1 MQRFHRI
8 VWNEGLFLS
17 PQHFQQSDLFH
28 ESEIVERTRVSSP
41 FPWGIYSLDLDREEL
56 SRGVVKVLSAR
67 GLFPNGTAFRV
78 PDVDPAPPSL
88 PIKDRFDLR
97 SDTIDVFLAIPIR
110 RSGWPNCL
118 APGGEAE
125 EGETRYVARPVLV
138 ADENTGR
145 NERSLYRAEQSLRLL
160 LSSDNRDNYD
170 CVPIARVARSS
181 SGGYTPHAEFV
192 PPVLST
198 QASPFLTGMVRSLL
212 ERLVARS
219 SELGARFSEG
229 GADARDITP
238 ANLRAF
244 LQLSVVNG
252 AIPVFAHMK
261 ALETLHPER
270 LYTVLAELAGR
281 LSTFNPA
288 KVKPRD
294 LPEYDHANLGPAFAA
309 LERTIVDL
317 LELRH
322 ADAYVVVPLAPV
334 GEGRFHAAF
343 AKESLLEP
351 NSTLILTASSE
362 QMGEREIL
370 AVAQRVLISSV
381 DRIQQ
386 KVNNRLPGLALHPL
400 AVPPPAVPR
409 RRGTTYFQ
417 LDARGPE
424 WEAIRGAKNLAI
436 DVPPEWRPL
445 ALELLGIEGA
455 R

>member
-1 MQRFHRI
+1 MQRYHRI

-17 PQHFQQSDLFH
+17 PQHFQQWDLFH
-28 ESEIVERTRVSSP
+28 EAELVERTRLTTP
-41 FPWGIYSLDLDREEL
+41 YAWGIHALDLDREEL
-56 SRGVVKVLSAR
+56 SRGVVKILSAR
-67 GLFPNGTAFRV
+67 GLFPNGGSFRV
-78 PDVDPAPPSL
+78 PDIDPAPPSL

-97 SDTIDVFLAIPIR
+97 TESLDVFLAIPMR

-118 APGGEAE
+118 VPGGEAE

-145 NERSLYRAEQSLRLL
+145 NERSLQRAEQSLRLL
-160 LSSDNRDNYD
+160 LSTDNRDNYD
-170 CVPIARVARSS
+170 CVPLARVARSS
-181 SGGYTPHAEFV
+181 SGGYTLQDDFV
-192 PPVLST
+192 PPLLSA
-198 QASPFLTGMVRSLL
+198 QASPFLAAMMRSLL

-244 LQLSVVNG
+244 LQLSVING
-252 AIPVFAHMK
+252 AIPVFAHLK
-261 ALETLHPER
+261 PLETIHPER
-270 LYTVLAELAGR
+270 VYTVLAELAGR

-294 LPEYDHANLGPAFAA
+294 LPPYDHMNLGPAFVA
-309 LERTIVDL
+309 LERIIVDL
-317 LELRH
+317 LDLQH
-322 ADAYVVVPLAPV
+322 ADAYVVIPLAPA

-362 QMGEREIL
+362 QMSEREIL
-370 AVAQRVLISSV
+370 AVAPRVLISSI

-424 WEAIRGAKNLAI
+424 WEAIRAAKNLAI
-436 DVPPEWRPL
+436 DAPPEWRAL
-445 ALELLGIEGA
+445 ALELLGVEGS